1 MFLLNT
7 KMKKKQKQNFNLLIQ
22 KKIIQLIEFPVP
34 WQLPWVFILMIG
46 FIINEE
52 NTLLI
57 YYFRERIHFI
67 KNLFNICIIL

>member
-34 WQLPWVFILMIG
+34 
-46 FIINEE
+46 
-52 NTLLI
+52 
-57 YYFRERIHFI
+57 
-67 KNLFNICIIL
+67 